1 LNVLKVW
8 KLLENLK
15 MAEKGSTEAHGIH
28 TDFQIV
34 NEVLIKLVHFP
45 EKISSRHKSISV
57 DLEAFE

>member
-1 LNVLKVW
+1 
-8 KLLENLK
+8 LLENLK